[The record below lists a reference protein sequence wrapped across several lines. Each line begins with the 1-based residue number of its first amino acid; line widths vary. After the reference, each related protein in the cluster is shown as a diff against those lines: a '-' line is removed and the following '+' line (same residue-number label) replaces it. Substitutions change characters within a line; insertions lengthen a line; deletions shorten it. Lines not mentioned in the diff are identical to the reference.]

1 MKTIPLVEVTESAGR
16 EATRKK
22 RTGFVE
28 TEVAAGIEW
37 HGLCAKR
44 ADVPG
49 EGYWECDEGP
59 LNTQVASSEL
69 KLKKGQLYTFEL
81 EFDVHYAAP
90 LAVVLIKTEHQ
101 LNAGNPDHW
110 LRHRAVDQVGAQRLA
125 FSFAPDTAG
134 EYRLALINYFGTYPR
149 GSTFALGGLEILAA
163 PYVADDAILDVDTYL
178 PHWGPL
184 KRLVHRRCKSSRL
197 FNAFVAGMEMRLG
210 REESLSLPMY
220 LALCPTGQC
229 NALCEFCSV
238 TIKRTGIIKKQLPF
252 DKVQR
257 FIAPTLNTAYMY
269 GVEGNGEPTL
279 YREFNSLLVTLQ
291 KKGASSYLITNGA
304 LIEPE
309 QIPHLLSLQSITFSL
324 NAATAETH
332 REVMKLKEFD
342 RVTRSIRAIV
352 DQRNWSDSPS
362 VFVSFVVHATNVHE
376 LQQFLQFAE
385 YDLRV
390 NVIMIRPL
398 SELGADLGAV
408 EDLRDIVPY
417 ESQVNDALDAARE
430 YMEDVPRRRIPYTIN
445 SCDIRIDP
453 TTFRSVRPDP
463 VDRVIMPPGFEG
475 RLLAPRR
482 DDWHCSTAGM
492 SASWSLNRVSLRCA
506 PIEAD
511 EGHEYAWRSAPT
523 PVEPGKQLLFKA
535 NVTLEGAPLTL
546 SVLAESGQ
554 VLASQLIQP
563 SADEQEIA
571 LTFETGDAL
580 RVSLVFSGT
589 EACNADID
597 FIRVMRPGAG
607 IRKAFKL
614 PFPRRWQIDSP
625 GVRARWEGSALD
637 IVASPNLHGRYLIK
651 SYSNPCAAD
660 DRLVIP
666 VKVNVETGRLV
677 IGVLSE
683 DFQKWTHQFAFEVGS
698 HEQDLIIDTAGN
710 HRLQVVLFARG
721 DEGLKARIDWGD
733 TLEEAPDRERNIE
746 LDAIAAEPSAPGTP
760 ATVASGPKA
769 KLIKVKQVPD
779 KVRFYCQKPWTDI
792 NNFTVDGRM
801 DVCCITTGP
810 SQEHYALGNIF
821 EQDFQSIWNGE
832 KMREFRR
839 TVNSDTPL
847 PPCQRCPMAY
857 GYQGPFFDRA
867 LADASIEQFAITN
880 RLPGRRPVQRLAAA
894 VADVLR
900 KPVVELLF
908 RGFKR

>member
-1 MKTIPLVEVTESAGR
+1 MKTIPLVEVIDNTERDTA
-16 EATRKK
+16 RKK

-28 TEVAAGIEW
+28 PGIAS
-37 HGLCAKR
+37 GLSWRGVCAN
-44 ADVPG
+44 AESGQGHWV
-49 EGYWECDEGP
+49 CDHGP
-59 LNTQVASSEL
+59 LNTQLMSSEFQL
-69 KLKKGQLYTFEL
+69 EKGRLYTFDL
-81 EFDVHYAAP
+81 EVEVMHAAP
-90 LAVVLIKTEHQ
+90 LALVLIRAQ
-101 LNAGNPDHW
+101 DQGSAGAPENW
-110 LRHRAVDQVGAQRLA
+110 QRQRAVELTGRHQLA
-125 FSFAPDTAG
+125 FSYAPG
-134 EYRLALINYFGTYPR
+134 ETGYYRLALVNYFGSYPR
-149 GSTFALGGLEILAA
+149 GSEFRLGSLEMLSA
-163 PYVADDAILDVDTYL
+163 PYVADDSILDVDTYL
-178 PHWGPL
+178 PTWGPI
-184 KRLVHRRCKSSRL
+184 KRLIHRRCKRSRL

-229 NALCEFCSV
+229 NALCDFCSV

-269 GVEGNGEPTL
+269 GVEGNGEPTI
-279 YREFNSLLVTLQ
+279 YKEFNSLLVTLQ

-342 RVTRSIRAIV
+342 RVTRTIRSIV
-352 DQRNWSDSPS
+352 DQRAWSDTPC

-385 YDLRV
+385 YDLCV

-408 EDLRDIVPY
+408 EDLREIVPY

-430 YMEDVPRRRIPYTIN
+430 YLEDVPRRKIPYTAN
-445 SCDIRIDP
+445 SCDIRLDP
-453 TTFRSVRPDP
+453 STFRSVRPDP

-482 DDWHCSTAGM
+482 NDWHCSDAAM
-492 SASWSLNRVSLRCA
+492 SVSWTLNRAVLRC
-506 PIEAD
+506 PQ
-511 EGHEYAWRSAPT
+511 GGTWRSAPT
-523 PVEPGKQLLFKA
+523 PVEPGRHLQFKA
-535 NVTLEGAPLTL
+535 KVALEGAPLLL
-546 SVLAESGQ
+546 SIRGASGDI
-554 VLASQLIQP
+554 LASLEIQP
-563 SADEQEIA
+563 KPGEQEVE
-571 LTFETGDAL
+571 LGFDT
-580 RVSLVFSGT
+580 GT
-589 EACNADID
+589 ELHASLAFSCGEACVVDID

-607 IRKAFKL
+607 IRNEFKL
-614 PFPRRWQIDSP
+614 PIPRRWQIDST
-625 GVRARWEGSALD
+625 GVRARWEGSMLD
-637 IVASPNLHGRYLIK
+637 IDAQENLAGRYLIK
-651 SYSNPCAAD
+651 SYSNPCAANT
-660 DRLVIP
+660 RLALP
-666 VKVNVETGRLV
+666 VRVEVTTGQLV

-683 DFQKWTHQFAFEVGS
+683 DFQKWTHQFAFEVGN
-698 HEQDLIIDTAGN
+698 HERDLVIDTADN

-721 DEGLKARIDWGD
+721 NAAMKARIDWGD
-733 TLEEAPDRERNIE
+733 SLEVTPEREREGVETIE
-746 LDAIAAEPSAPGTP
+746 LEAIAVEPTPG
-760 ATVASGPKA
+760 ADLVASAAVPAKPK
-769 KLIKVKQVPD
+769 KIKAAPAPR
-779 KVRFYCQKPWTDI
+779 KVRYYCQKPWTDI

-821 EQDFQSIWNGE
+821 EQDFQQIWNGE
-832 KMREFRR
+832 RMREFRR

-857 GYQGPFFDRA
+857 GYQGPFFDRT
-867 LADASIEQFAITN
+867 LADSSIAQYVATNQQAGRHPLRRMVASV
-880 RLPGRRPVQRLAAA
+880 LGR
-894 VADVLR
+894 LR
-900 KPVVELLF
+900 KPVVDLLF

>member
-1 MKTIPLVEVTESAGR
+1 MNIIPVVEVSENAGR
-16 EATRKK
+16 ETGRKK
-22 RTGFVE
+22 RTGF
-28 TEVAAGIEW
+28 TEPEIAVGVSWRALCGKPDAA
-37 HGLCAKR
+37 R
-44 ADVPG
+44 G
-49 EGYWECDEGP
+49 ESHWVCDEGP
-59 LNTQVASSEL
+59 LNTQLLSSEL
-69 KLKKGQLYTFEL
+69 QLDKGQLYTFEL
-81 EFDVHYAAP
+81 QIEVDHAAP
-90 LAVVLIKTEHQ
+90 LALVLIKAEHQ
-101 LNAGNPDHW
+101 GSAGNSDHW
-110 LRHRAVDQVGAQRLA
+110 LRQRAMEQTGAQRLA
-125 FSFAPDTAG
+125 FSYAPEASGD
-134 EYRLALINYFGTYPR
+134 YRLAIINYYGTYPR
-149 GSTFALGGLEILAA
+149 GSTFSLGELEILAA
-163 PYVADDAILDVDTYL
+163 PYVADDSILDVDTYL
-178 PHWGPL
+178 PSWGPI
-184 KRLVHRRCKSSRL
+184 KRYIHRRCKGSRL

-229 NALCEFCSV
+229 NALCDFCSV

-269 GVEGNGEPTL
+269 GVEGNGEPTI
-279 YREFNSLLVTLQ
+279 YKEFNSLLVTLQ

-342 RVTRSIRAIV
+342 RVTRAIRAIV
-352 DQRNWSDSPS
+352 DQRAWGESPS

-430 YMEDVPRRRIPYTIN
+430 YLEDVPRRRIPYTIN

-482 DDWHCSTAGM
+482 DDWHASTADM
-492 SASWSLNRVSLRCA
+492 SVSWNLNRALLRC
-506 PIEAD
+506 PQGG
-511 EGHEYAWRSAPT
+511 EGEYSWRSAPT
-523 PVEPGKQLLFKA
+523 PVEPGKSLLFKA
-535 NVTLEGAPLTL
+535 NVTLEGAPLQL
-546 SVLAESGQ
+546 SVLGEAGQ
-554 VLASQLIQP
+554 TLATRVIEPGPQEQDVVLA
-563 SADEQEIA
+563 
-571 LTFETGDAL
+571 FETGDAL
-580 RVSLVFSGT
+580 QVSLVFASAG
-589 EACNADID
+589 ACIADID

-625 GVRARWEGSALD
+625 GVRARWEGHALNID
-637 IVASPNLHGRYLIK
+637 AAPNLSGRYLIK
-651 SYSNPCAAD
+651 SYSNPCAPGDHLAF
-660 DRLVIP
+660 P
-666 VKVNVETGRLV
+666 VQVEVTSGKLV

-683 DFQKWTHQFAFEVGS
+683 DFQKWTHQFAFGPGS
-698 HEQDLIIDTAGN
+698 HAQELLIDTEQN

-721 DEGLKARIDWGD
+721 DEALNARIDWGAA
-733 TLEEAPDRERNIE
+733 LEEAPDREREGELIE
-746 LDAIAAEPSAPGTP
+746 MEAVAGEAPAASAPGTSKP
-760 ATVASGPKA
+760 GKA
-769 KLIKVKQVPD
+769 KLIKVKQVPE

-821 EQDFQSIWNGE
+821 EQDFQQIWNGE
-832 KMREFRR
+832 RMREFRR

-857 GYQGPFFDRA
+857 GYQGPFFDRT
-867 LADASIEQFAITN
+867 LADASLAQFVATN
-880 RLPGRRPVQRLAAA
+880 RVPGRGRLQRAMATITDL
-894 VADVLR
+894 LR
-900 KPVVELLF
+900 KPVVEFLF

>member
-1 MKTIPLVEVTESAGR
+1 MKTIPLVEVTENVGR
-16 EATRKK
+16 ESGRKK
-22 RTGFVE
+22 RTGF
-28 TEVAAGIEW
+28 IEPQIAPDVSW
-37 HGLCAKR
+37 QNLCAQPLE
-44 ADVPG
+44 AQG
-49 EGYWECDEGP
+49 EGYWVCDEGP
-59 LNTQVASSEL
+59 LNTQLLSSEFQL
-69 KLKKGQLYTFEL
+69 HKGQLYTFEL
-81 EFDVHYAAP
+81 QVDVDHAAP
-90 LAVVLIKTEHQ
+90 LALVLIKSENQ
-101 LNAGNPDHW
+101 GSAGDPDHW
-110 LRHRAVDQVGAQRLA
+110 LRQRAVEQTGEHRLA
-125 FSFAPDTAG
+125 FSYAPAAQDS
-134 EYRLALINYFGTYPR
+134 YRLALVNYFGAYPR
-149 GSTFALGGLEILAA
+149 GSTFTLGGLEILAA
-163 PYVADDAILDVDTYL
+163 PYVADDSILDVDTYL

-184 KRLVHRRCKSSRL
+184 KRFVHRRCKSSRL

-324 NAATAETH
+324 NAATAQTH
-332 REVMKLKEFD
+332 REVMKIKEFD
-342 RVTRSIRAIV
+342 RVTNSIRAIV
-352 DQRNWSDSPS
+352 DQRAWSDTPS
-362 VFVSFVVHATNVHE
+362 LFVSFVVHATNVHE

-430 YMEDVPRRRIPYTIN
+430 YLEDVPRRQIPYTRN

-453 TTFRSVRPDP
+453 ATFRSVRPDP

-482 DDWHCSTAGM
+482 DDWHIGDSAM
-492 SASWSLNRVSLRCA
+492 SVSWNLNRAVLRC
-506 PIEAD
+506 P
-511 EGHEYAWRSAPT
+511 EGGEGDYTWRSALI
-523 PVEPGKQLLFKA
+523 PVEPGQQLLFRASVK
-535 NVTLEGAPLTL
+535 LEGTPLL
-546 SVLAESGQ
+546 VSVLTGSGHVLTSQ
-554 VLASQLIQP
+554 VIQ
-563 SADEQEIA
+563 AREDEQEVA
-571 LTFETGDAL
+571 LTFETGEEL
-580 RVSLVFSGT
+580 QVSLVFSG
-589 EACNADID
+589 AAGFVADID
-597 FIRVMRPGAG
+597 FIRVMRPGVG

-625 GVRARWEGSALD
+625 GVRARWQGHLLD
-637 IVASPNLHGRYLIK
+637 IVAGPNLNGRYLIK
-651 SYSNPCAAD
+651 SYSNPCAPGS
-660 DRLVIP
+660 RLVFP
-666 VKVNVETGRLV
+666 VKVDVETGKLA

-683 DFQKWTHQFAFEVGS
+683 DFQKWTHQFSFGPGS
-698 HEQDLIIDTAGN
+698 HAQDLIIDTAEN
-710 HRLQVVLFARG
+710 HRLQVVLFSRG
-721 DEGLKARIDWGD
+721 DEGMKARIDWGD
-733 TLEEAPDRERNIE
+733 ALEDTPDREREGTELIE
-746 LDAIAAEPSAPGTP
+746 MEAVAGEPQATSAQTVTP
-760 ATVASGPKA
+760 TKA
-769 KLIKVKQVPD
+769 KLIKVKQVPE

-857 GYQGPFFDRA
+857 GYQGPFFDRT
-867 LADASIEQFAITN
+867 LADASIVQYVSN
-880 RLPGRRPVQRLAAA
+880 NQQSDRHPVRRLAARM
-894 VADVLR
+894 VGVLR

>member
-1 MKTIPLVEVTESAGR
+1 MNIIPVVEVVEGATRESG
-16 EATRKK
+16 RKK
-22 RTGFVE
+22 RTGF
-28 TEVAAGIEW
+28 IEPQIASGVTW
-37 HGLCAKR
+37 QPLCAKP
-44 ADVPG
+44 DEG
-49 EGYWECDEGP
+49 QGDGYWVCDEGP
-59 LNTQVASSEL
+59 LNTQLLSSAL
-69 KLKKGQLYTFEL
+69 VLNKGQLYTFEL
-81 EFDVHYAAP
+81 QVEVGHAAP
-90 LAVVLIKTEHQ
+90 LALVLIKEEHQ
-101 LNAGNPDHW
+101 GSAGNSTHW
-110 LRHRAVDQVGAQRLA
+110 LRHRAMEQTGAQRLA
-125 FSFAPDTAG
+125 FSYAPEACG
-134 EYRLALINYFGTYPR
+134 EYRLAMINYYGTYPR
-149 GSTFALGGLEILAA
+149 GSTVKLGELEILAA
-163 PYVADDAILDVDTYL
+163 PYVADDSILDVDTYL

-184 KRLVHRRCKSSRL
+184 KRYIHRRCKSSRL
-197 FNAFVAGMEMRLG
+197 FNAFVAGMEMRLN

-324 NAATAETH
+324 NAATGPTH
-332 REVMKLKEFD
+332 REVMKIKEFD
-342 RVTRSIRAIV
+342 RVTNSIRAIV
-352 DQRNWSDSPS
+352 DQRAWSDSPS

-430 YMEDVPRRRIPYTIN
+430 YLEDVPRRRIPYTIN

-482 DDWHCSTAGM
+482 DDWHTSHADINV
-492 SASWSLNRVSLRCA
+492 SWHLNRAVLRC
-506 PIEAD
+506 PQGG
-511 EGHEYAWRSAPT
+511 EGEYAWRSKPT
-523 PVEPGKQLLFKA
+523 PVEPGKHLVFKA
-535 NVTLEGAPLTL
+535 NVTLEGAPLQL
-546 SVLAESGQ
+546 SVLSEAGQ
-554 VLASQLIQP
+554 VLASGVIQP
-563 SADEQEIA
+563 SANQQAVELA
-571 LTFETGDAL
+571 FETGEEL
-580 RVSLVFSGT
+580 QVSLVFATAAG
-589 EACNADID
+589 CVADID

-625 GVRARWEGSALD
+625 GVRARWEGHALN
-637 IVASPNLHGRYLIK
+637 IEAAPNLKGRYLIK
-651 SYSNPCAAD
+651 SYSNPCAPD
-660 DRLVIP
+660 DQMAFA
-666 VKVNVETGRLV
+666 VKVQVQSGTLV

-683 DFQKWTHQFAFEVGS
+683 DFQKWTHQFSFGPGS
-698 HEQDLIIDTAGN
+698 HAQDLLINTEQN
-710 HRLQVVLFARG
+710 HRLQVVLFGRG
-721 DEGLKARIDWGD
+721 DEALKARIDWGD
-733 TLEEAPDRERNIE
+733 ALEEAPDREREGELIE
-746 LDAIAAEPSAPGTP
+746 MEAVAGEVPAGATPTTVTPG
-760 ATVASGPKA
+760 KA
-769 KLIKVKQVPD
+769 KLIKVKQVQEK
-779 KVRFYCQKPWTDI
+779 KVKFYCQKPWTDI

-821 EQDFQSIWNGE
+821 EQDFQSIWNGD

-857 GYQGPFFDRA
+857 GYQGPFFDRT
-867 LADASIEQFAITN
+867 LADASLAQFSITN
-880 RLPGRRPVQRLAAA
+880 RLPGRGRKQRFVAA
-894 VADVLR
+894 VASAVR
-900 KPVVELLF
+900 KPLVEFLF

>member
-1 MKTIPLVEVTESAGR
+1 MNIIPVVEVSGNVGR
-16 EATRKK
+16 ETGRKK
-22 RTGFVE
+22 RTGF
-28 TEVAAGIEW
+28 IEPEIAPGVVW
-37 HGLCAKR
+37 QALCAKPDETR
-44 ADVPG
+44 G
-49 EGYWECDEGP
+49 EGCWVCDEGP
-59 LNTQVASSEL
+59 LNTQLLSSAL
-69 KLKKGQLYTFEL
+69 QLQKGQLYTFEL
-81 EFDVHYAAP
+81 QVEVDHAAP
-90 LAVVLIKTEHQ
+90 LALVLIKDEHQ
-101 LNAGNPDHW
+101 GSAGNSNHW
-110 LRHRAVDQVGAQRLA
+110 LRHRAMEQTGKQRLA
-125 FSFAPDTAG
+125 FSYAPEASGD
-134 EYRLALINYFGTYPR
+134 YRLAMINYYGTYPR
-149 GSTFALGGLEILAA
+149 GSTFRLEALEILAA
-163 PYVADDAILDVDTYL
+163 PYVADDSILDVDTYL
-178 PHWGPL
+178 PSWGPL
-184 KRLVHRRCKSSRL
+184 KRYIHRRCKSSRL
-197 FNAFVAGMEMRLG
+197 FNAFVAGMEMRLN

-324 NAATAETH
+324 NAATAATH
-332 REVMKLKEFD
+332 REVMKIKEFD
-342 RVTRSIRAIV
+342 RVTNSIRAIV
-352 DQRNWSDSPS
+352 DQRAWSDSPS

-417 ESQVNDALDAARE
+417 ESQVNDALDAVRE
-430 YMEDVPRRRIPYTIN
+430 YLGDVPRRRIPYTIN
-445 SCDIRIDP
+445 DCDIRIDP

-482 DDWHCSTAGM
+482 DDWHVSSADM
-492 SASWSLNRVSLRCA
+492 SVSWNLNRALVRSPQGSA
-506 PIEAD
+506 
-511 EGHEYAWRSAPT
+511 GEYTWRSAST

-535 NVTLEGAPLTL
+535 NVTLQDAPLQL
-546 SVLAESGQ
+546 SVLAESGR
-554 VLASQLIQP
+554 VLASRVIQP
-563 SADEQEIA
+563 GAGEQAVELA
-571 LTFETGDAL
+571 FETGEEL
-580 RVSLVFSGT
+580 QVSLVFAAAG
-589 EACNADID
+589 AFVADID

-625 GVRARWEGSALD
+625 GVRARWEGHALN
-637 IVASPNLHGRYLIK
+637 IEAVPNLNGRYLIK
-651 SYSNPCAAD
+651 SYSNPCAPGD
-660 DRLVIP
+660 HLSFP
-666 VKVNVETGRLV
+666 VRVEVTSGKLV

-683 DFQKWTHQFAFEVGS
+683 DFQKWTHQFAFGPGS
-698 HEQDLIIDTAGN
+698 HAQDLLIDTAEN

-721 DEGLKARIDWGD
+721 DESLSARIDWGD
-733 TLEEAPDRERNIE
+733 ALEQAPDREREGELIE
-746 LDAIAAEPSAPGTP
+746 MEAVAGDVPAASSPTTATPG
-760 ATVASGPKA
+760 KA
-769 KLIKVKQVPD
+769 KLIKVKQVPE

-857 GYQGPFFDRA
+857 GYQGPFFDRT
-867 LADASIEQFAITN
+867 LADASIASFVMTN
-880 RLPGRRPVQRLAAA
+880 RLPGRGPLQRVVATLADA
-894 VADVLR
+894 VR
-900 KPVVELLF
+900 KPLVELLF